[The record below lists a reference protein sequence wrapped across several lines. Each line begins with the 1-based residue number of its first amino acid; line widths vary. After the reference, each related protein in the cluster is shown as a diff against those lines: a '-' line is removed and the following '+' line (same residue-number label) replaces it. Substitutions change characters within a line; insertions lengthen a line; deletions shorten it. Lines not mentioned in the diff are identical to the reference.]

1 MRDLLQRPD
10 LFSINTATLGYKTP
24 LPAIIDA
31 CAARGI
37 GAIAP
42 WRRELQ
48 GEDLQQI
55 TRQLA
60 ASNMSVSGLCRS
72 TYYTAPTLAERK
84 LAIDDNRR
92 ALDWCDE
99 LDPDGEFGLGV
110 AVDVYHVWWD
120 PDLASQILRA
130 GKRILAFHVSDWL
143 VPTTDLVNDR
153 GMPGD

>member
-10 LFSINTATLGYKTP
+10 LFSINTATLGYKVP

-55 TRQLA
+55 ARQLA
-60 ASNMSVSGLCRS
+60 VNNMRVSGFCF
-72 TYYTAPTLAERK
+72 
-84 LAIDDNRR
+84 
-92 ALDWCDE
+92 CC
-99 LDPDGEFGLGV
+99 FFFVCGL
-110 AVDVYHVWWD
+110 
-120 PDLASQILRA
+120 
-130 GKRILAFHVSDWL
+130 LAFGV
-143 VPTTDLVNDR
+143 R
-153 GMPGD
+153 FFF

>member
-55 TRQLA
+55 AHQLA
-60 ASNMSVSGLCRS
+60 ASCLTPPVICRW
-72 TYYTAPTLAERK
+72 LAVCQ
-84 LAIDDNRR
+84 R
-92 ALDWCDE
+92 ALKI
-99 LDPDGEFGLGV
+99 
-110 AVDVYHVWWD
+110 YM
-120 PDLASQILRA
+120 
-130 GKRILAFHVSDWL
+130 KRE
-143 VPTTDLVNDR
+143 NK
-153 GMPGD
+153 

>member
-55 TRQLA
+55 ARQLA

-72 TYYTAPTLAERK
+72 TYYT
-84 LAIDDNRR
+84 R
-92 ALDWCDE
+92 ADT
-99 LDPDGEFGLGV
+99 GGT
-110 AVDVYHVWWD
+110 
-120 PDLASQILRA
+120 Q
-130 GKRILAFHVSDWL
+130 
-143 VPTTDLVNDR
+143 T
-153 GMPGD
+153 GD

>member
-48 GEDLQQI
+48 RLSLI
-55 TRQLA
+55 H
-60 ASNMSVSGLCRS
+60 
-72 TYYTAPTLAERK
+72 
-84 LAIDDNRR
+84 I
-92 ALDWCDE
+92 
-99 LDPDGEFGLGV
+99 
-110 AVDVYHVWWD
+110 
-120 PDLASQILRA
+120 
-130 GKRILAFHVSDWL
+130 
-143 VPTTDLVNDR
+143 
-153 GMPGD
+153 